1 MKCNQIV
8 DNKLEQGVRVD
19 QIEEVNKELALHI
32 RKKDEAHD
40 EINTRN
46 VDN

>member
-32 RKKDEAHD
+32 RKKMKHM
-40 EINTRN
+40 TK
-46 VDN
+46 